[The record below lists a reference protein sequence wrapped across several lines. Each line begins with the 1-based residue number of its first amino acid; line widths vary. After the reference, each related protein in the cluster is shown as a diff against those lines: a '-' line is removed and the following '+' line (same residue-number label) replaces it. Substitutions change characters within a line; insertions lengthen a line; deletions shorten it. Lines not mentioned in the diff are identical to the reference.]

1 MGNNTTNA
9 SAPETQAQ
17 DQTQDASVIVLINVH
32 FNMLPSLSK
41 KHKIQKDSGQQSAF
55 SNVVRNNLVYH
66 SNTQLLQDP
75 DDIKPKEITI
85 PCQDLYF
92 DEDFQCF
99 DSQGEYMKIV
109 EACHELEEFLK
120 QKANEV
126 SENSTVQVCINIIGY
141 ECIADVAWGL
151 VSYLTLPSYDNIK
164 DNSLIELITEHQI
177 PFLNPFKEKGWSI
190 NVIGMNIVEN
200 GLIFQINKPYDKYLP
215 NAYNGQ
221 QKTTASSSSQD
232 SSQMS
237 LLPDE
242 DKMYSQAPQRTTPKR
257 ISLSAYKNAS
267 QAIISPM
274 NLIKPSNGLDRN
286 KRHLN
291 DVQSYVNGNQNAA
304 KKKMKKIERNDVEL
318 FSLEGV
324 HTVLDIA
331 SFVPA
336 VSTATSIA
344 NAGIYLAEAGYMF
357 FFTDEEGAGEK
368 VGQALISGVGAIP
381 FSKLGAKAVKFFK
394 GESKAGKAAEKAA
407 DARKQFESIVKDVD
421 KILEKSQKRVADAYN
436 KMRNTG
442 KKIDDLMEEIAATT
456 DYGKKNEL
464 RRMQE
469 EALNE
474 WYKLKELYKNE
485 FDLLMGTINQRRVWK
500 DHLGT
505 ALVQERNLRKEYEAI
520 LKGLEGVT
528 RFEKRVKEMET
539 ILNTYKSGSLLFIS
553 KVYEHDSKVNEH
565 NSDNDVAA
573 KPVYEPTYDPAEIF
587 Q

>member
-1 MGNNTTNA
+1 MGSNTTNA
-9 SAPETQAQ
+9 STPDTQAQ

-85 PCQDLYF
+85 PCQNLYF

-120 QKANEV
+120 QKDNEIP
-126 SENSTVQVCINIIGY
+126 ENSTVQVCINIIGY

-151 VSYLTLPSYDNIK
+151 VSYLTLSSNDNIK
-164 DNSLIELITEHQI
+164 DNSLIELIAEHQI

-242 DKMYSQAPQRTTPKR
+242 YKMYSQAPQRTTPKR

-318 FSLEGV
+318 FSHEGV
-324 HTVLDIA
+324 R
-331 SFVPA
+331 
-336 VSTATSIA
+336 
-344 NAGIYLAEAGYMF
+344 
-357 FFTDEEGAGEK
+357 TD
-368 VGQALISGVGAIP
+368 
-381 FSKLGAKAVKFFK
+381 
-394 GESKAGKAAEKAA
+394 
-407 DARKQFESIVKDVD
+407 
-421 KILEKSQKRVADAYN
+421 
-436 KMRNTG
+436 
-442 KKIDDLMEEIAATT
+442 
-456 DYGKKNEL
+456 
-464 RRMQE
+464 
-469 EALNE
+469 
-474 WYKLKELYKNE
+474 
-485 FDLLMGTINQRRVWK
+485 
-500 DHLGT
+500 
-505 ALVQERNLRKEYEAI
+505 
-520 LKGLEGVT
+520 
-528 RFEKRVKEMET
+528 
-539 ILNTYKSGSLLFIS
+539 
-553 KVYEHDSKVNEH
+553 
-565 NSDNDVAA
+565 
-573 KPVYEPTYDPAEIF
+573 
-587 Q
+587 

>member
-1 MGNNTTNA
+1 
-9 SAPETQAQ
+9 
-17 DQTQDASVIVLINVH
+17 
-32 FNMLPSLSK
+32 
-41 KHKIQKDSGQQSAF
+41 
-55 SNVVRNNLVYH
+55 
-66 SNTQLLQDP
+66 
-75 DDIKPKEITI
+75 
-85 PCQDLYF
+85 
-92 DEDFQCF
+92 
-99 DSQGEYMKIV
+99 
-109 EACHELEEFLK
+109 
-120 QKANEV
+120 
-126 SENSTVQVCINIIGY
+126 
-141 ECIADVAWGL
+141 
-151 VSYLTLPSYDNIK
+151 
-164 DNSLIELITEHQI
+164 
-177 PFLNPFKEKGWSI
+177 
-190 NVIGMNIVEN
+190 
-200 GLIFQINKPYDKYLP
+200 
-215 NAYNGQ
+215 
-221 QKTTASSSSQD
+221 
-232 SSQMS
+232 
-237 LLPDE
+237 
-242 DKMYSQAPQRTTPKR
+242 
-257 ISLSAYKNAS
+257 
-267 QAIISPM
+267 M

-344 NAGIYLAEAGYMF
+344 NAGIYLAEAGYIF

-368 VGQALISGVGAIP
+368 VGQALISGAGAIP
-381 FSKLGAKAVKFFK
+381 FSKLGAKAVRFFK
-394 GESKAGKAAEKAA
+394 GEYKAGKTAEKAA

-528 RFEKRVKEMET
+528 RFETKVKEMEFY
-539 ILNTYKSGSLLFIS
+539 LSIS
-553 KVYEHDSKVNEH
+553 KTATFFSFSKIYDGIS
-565 NSDNDVAA
+565 NSDTDYDFADKPKDEPLHNPANDLLYNP
-573 KPVYEPTYDPAEIF
+573 KF
-587 Q
+587 